1 MRCMVVRYEDGGW
14 YVWNGQWLGQTQGAS
29 QYETELKQFQRF
41 LVSNLIFGTT
51 VMEGRYEGKGHETLN
66 AQGREFVAPRDA
78 IPYPHLSSGLVS
90 SVILLERVLPRSKTE
105 WPRWRVTPVLSGANV
120 AIDFFRPA

>member
-1 MRCMVVRYEDGGW
+1 MGSMIFRYESDGW
-14 YVWNGQWLGQTQGAS
+14 HVWNGQWHGQTQGAS

-41 LVSNLIFGTT
+41 LASNLIFGTT
-51 VMEGRYEGKGHETLN
+51 VVLGRYVGQGWETVG
-66 AQGREFVAPRDA
+66 AQGRAFVAARDN

-90 SVILLERVLPRSKTE
+90 SVILMDRVLPRRKNE
-105 WPRWRVTPVLSGANV
+105 WPRWRVISILSGANV